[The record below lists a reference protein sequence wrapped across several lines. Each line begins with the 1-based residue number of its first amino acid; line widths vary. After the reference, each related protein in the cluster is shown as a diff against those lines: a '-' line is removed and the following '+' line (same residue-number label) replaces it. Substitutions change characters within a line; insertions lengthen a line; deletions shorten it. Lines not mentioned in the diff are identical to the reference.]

1 MQIIGVIL
9 ILAVLL
15 LAGLW
20 FWYMKNRSGVLAKEV
35 NGIQVFDIIVKGVYN
50 PSIIEANL
58 GKPIKINFHRQESNS
73 CSQFVNFPDF
83 KIRKELPEN
92 EIVTVELNPTQVG
105 EFKFLCDMGMYQG
118 KLIIKEK

>member
-1 MQIIGVIL
+1 MQIIGIIL

-20 FWYMKNRSGVLAKEV
+20 FWYMNKRSGVSAKEI

-50 PSIIEANL
+50 PAIIEANL
-58 GKPIKINFHRQESNS
+58 GKPIKINFNRQESDS
-73 CSQFVNFPDF
+73 CSQFVSFPDF

-92 EIVTVELNPTQVG
+92 EIVTIELNPVNKG
-105 EFKFLCDMGMYQG
+105 EFKFICDMGMYQG
-118 KLIIKEK
+118 KLIIK